1 MRFVDPA
8 DWLLIYR
15 LIYLLSHGFPY
26 TFRALIKVVES
37 STLLK
42 LKYDCPMARQNATSP
57 RWLNA
62 AEMKAWRRYIVASR
76 RLLEALDLDLVQHEL
91 SMADYEIL
99 AQLSDAPERRMRMS
113 ELADVAM
120 LSRSR
125 LSHRMK
131 VMEKAGWVKREAC
144 PIDKRGYFAVMTA
157 KGWKAIVAA
166 APDHVES
173 VRARFVDHLSKGDQ
187 AALAEIFERV
197 SESLRKDL
205 KDK

>member
-1 MRFVDPA
+1 MTPR
-8 DWLLIYR
+8 
-15 LIYLLSHGFPY
+15 
-26 TFRALIKVVES
+26 
-37 STLLK
+37 
-42 LKYDCPMARQNATSP
+42 NATPALS
-57 RWLNA
+57 RWLNP

-76 RLLEALDLDLVQHEL
+76 RLLDALDIDLSRHDL
-91 SMADYEIL
+91 SMPDYEIL

-144 PIDKRGYFAVMTA
+144 PADKRGYFAVMTT

-173 VRARFVDHLSKGDQ
+173 VRHRFIDHLSKADQVALAGIFEKVEKALRDQ
-187 AALAEIFERV
+187 ADELD
-197 SESLRKDL
+197 SP
-205 KDK
+205 